1 MIFREAT
8 LADIPRLA
16 EVRLSVKE
24 NRLSNPAL
32 ITTDDY
38 REYLLNRGKGWL
50 CEIDT
55 TVVGFAIVDLIDN
68 NVWALFLQPG
78 YEGKGIGK
86 KLHDDMLDWYFAQ
99 TSKLIWLSTGTGT
112 RAENFYKKAGW
123 REGGYQPNGEIRFEM
138 SAEDWRD

>member
-86 KLHDDMLDWYFAQ
+86 KLHDDMLDWYFSQ
-99 TSKLIWLSTGTGT
+99 TSKSIWLSTGTGT

-123 REGGYQPNGEIRFEM
+123 REGDI
-138 SAEDWRD
+138 SLTAK

>member
-68 NVWALFLQPG
+68 IVWALFLQPG

-86 KLHDDMLDWYFAQ
+86 KLHDDMLDWYFSQ
-99 TSKLIWLSTGTGT
+99 TSKSIWLSTGTGT